1 LSIRA
6 VKSRVDEFTAIIDR
20 RFNGIYPNRGEKA
33 PDSGVNSN
41 EVVRKLTKFE
51 DDLTQI
57 VHVSRSNLKPG
68 VPIKRL
74 DLPLLSRKTVL
85 LNEITA
91 ARVSEY
97 RAQRLSSK
105 AKGTERSLA
114 AATVNRPLSL
124 LRHLLRLAHEEWE
137 LLATVPKIRLEK
149 EPQGRIRW
157 LEPDEE
163 VRLLDACAKSFNKS
177 LLPVVTVAL
186 ETGLRKGELLGLEWD
201 RVDLSRGV
209 LRLEVTKS
217 GKRREVPMRQAV
229 YTTLAGLPEP
239 HEGRVWRTGSV
250 RKAFENAVTGAEL
263 EDFHFHDLRHTFAS
277 RYVMRGGSLP
287 ALQQILGHATLA
299 MTMRYSHLSPRH
311 LRDEMEKTDTA
322 TAVPTELTNSRA
334 QARAHEP
341 IEGVALLAK

>member
-1 LSIRA
+1 VDLD
-6 VKSRVDEFTAIIDR
+6 SRVAM
-20 RFNGIYPNRGEKA
+20 
-33 PDSGVNSN
+33 V
-41 EVVRKLTKFE
+41 
-51 DDLTQI
+51 
-57 VHVSRSNLKPG
+57 
-68 VPIKRL
+68 
-74 DLPLLSRKTVL
+74 
-85 LNEITA
+85 
-91 ARVSEY
+91 
-97 RAQRLSSK
+97 
-105 AKGTERSLA
+105 
-114 AATVNRPLSL
+114 
-124 LRHLLRLAHEEWE
+124 
-137 LLATVPKIRLEK
+137 
-149 EPQGRIRW
+149 
-157 LEPDEE
+157 
-163 VRLLDACAKSFNKS
+163 
-177 LLPVVTVAL
+177 PVVTVAL

-250 RKAFENAVTGAEL
+250 RKAFENAVTGVKL

-277 RYVMRGGSLP
+277 TYVMRGGSLP

-322 TAVPTELTNSRA
+322 TAVPTELTNPRA

-341 IEGVALLAK
+341 VEGVVLLDK